1 MARGRIIH
9 PDFWTDGVMIGHTP
23 FARLF
28 YIGTWNFAM
37 CDQGH
42 LPDDPMGLKLKIL
55 PADPVDATGLVDEL
69 LESGRLQRISI
80 SDGRTFLWAPKFS
93 EWQTSD
99 TRNKPRCPV
108 CRDTANPA
116 ETPTGFAGNGGD
128 STNPTLRGGEGKGG
142 DVEGRG
148 SATGAPPSA
157 FCPSHPNGTTGKCGP
172 CGDARRARKAYDEQQ
187 KAKPSPRPIK
197 LGQCP
202 EVYRTGSHRF
212 VDGFC
217 AGCDKREAAA

>member
-28 YIGTWNFAM
+28 YIGTWNFSL

-55 PADPVDATGLVDEL
+55 PADPVDAVGLVDEL
-69 LESGRLQRISI
+69 LTSGRLRRITI

-108 CRDTANPA
+108 CRDTAIPA
-116 ETPTGFAGNGGD
+116 ETHTGFDGTDGD
-128 STNPTLRGGEGKGG
+128 STNPTQRGGEGMGEE
-142 DVEGRG
+142 VEGRG
-148 SATGAPPSA
+148 SADGAPTP
-157 FCPSHPNGTTGKCGP
+157 FCPKHPGGTTAPCRACGN
-172 CGDARRARKAYDEQQ
+172 AREARKAHD
-187 KAKPSPRPIK
+187 
-197 LGQCP
+197 
-202 EVYRTGSHRF
+202 
-212 VDGFC
+212 
-217 AGCDKREAAA
+217 AAARSKPTARPVKAGECAHKSIHSGRCDDCGHLVKGVAA